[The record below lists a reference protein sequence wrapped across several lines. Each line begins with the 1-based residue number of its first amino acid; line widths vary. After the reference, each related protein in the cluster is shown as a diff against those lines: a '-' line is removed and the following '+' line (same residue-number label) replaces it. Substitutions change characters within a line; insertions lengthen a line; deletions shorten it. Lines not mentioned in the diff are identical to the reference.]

1 MMSIVMFRVLREND
15 GETIREKVTVEMVQ
29 TVLMR

>member
-1 MMSIVMFRVLREND
+1 MFRVLREND